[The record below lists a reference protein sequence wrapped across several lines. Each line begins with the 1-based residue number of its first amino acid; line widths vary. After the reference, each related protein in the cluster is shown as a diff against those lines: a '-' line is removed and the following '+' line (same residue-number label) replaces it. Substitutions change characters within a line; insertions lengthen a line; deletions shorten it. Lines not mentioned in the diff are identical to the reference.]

1 MSRLSPSAP
10 IMALVYEEGSDAD
23 KVMAALAAHL
33 TARGIRLAG
42 FVQHEVARTDRCRC
56 DIILSE
62 LASGVSIGI
71 SQDRGAHA
79 RGCRL
84 DVGELLRAMHLARE
98 AVVTLPIDLVLV
110 NKFGKTECEGGG
122 LRPLIV
128 DALERGRA
136 VLCLSVDGQN
146 TTGATALAGAHVAM
160 ELICLWCWGRRK

>member
-1 MSRLSPSAP
+1 
-10 IMALVYEEGSDAD
+10 
-23 KVMAALAAHL
+23 MAALAAHL

-98 AVVTLPIDLVLV
+98 AVVTLPIDLLLV

-128 DALERGRA
+128 DALERGIPVLIGVPIGNIESWRVFA
-136 VLCLSVDGQN
+136 DGYCAEHPLSALATDPASLCLSLG
-146 TTGATALAGAHVAM
+146 LAPCAHEPASAVAH
-160 ELICLWCWGRRK
+160 EVRP